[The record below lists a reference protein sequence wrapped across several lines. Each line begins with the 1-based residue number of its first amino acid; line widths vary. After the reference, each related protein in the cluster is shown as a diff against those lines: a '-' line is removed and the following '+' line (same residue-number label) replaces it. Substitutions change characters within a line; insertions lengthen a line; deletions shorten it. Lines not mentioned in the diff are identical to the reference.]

1 MIDSQWRKS
10 SASSSN
16 ANCVEV
22 RKSLAGT
29 VQVRDSKDRSGPHL
43 AFGAKDWNAFVKGI
57 KEGTFRLPD

>member
-22 RKSLAGT
+22 RKSRAGT
-29 VQVRDSKDRSGPHL
+29 VQVRDSKDRNGPHL
-43 AFGAKDWNAFVKGI
+43 TFVPEVWNAFVDDI
-57 KEGTFRLPD
+57 KNGSLRLPG